1 MTTIHFY
8 AGLGIKRTSRA
19 GGMKTWLARMSTF
32 VVTKLSYAKDI
43 QIFFDRFQSEI
54 QALRQA
60 KPASVSV

>member
-1 MTTIHFY
+1 
-8 AGLGIKRTSRA
+8 
-19 GGMKTWLARMSTF
+19 MKTWLARMSTF